1 MWESIKDIAT
11 SPSLIPI
18 LVFVLIVMGIVI
30 LLIKKGL
37 ISIDTK
43 GIKVGTSESERSIIR
58 QQIEWVHLH
67 CDSLEKSLPHPQNY
81 DIWRGKYI
89 LERMYDEVV
98 DWITFNHI
106 CTSEGYISIKQER
119 IWATIQSLVRKE
131 EFSSPEFKEFI
142 YKDTEYI
149 IRRLVHIRQVYD
161 KEN

>member
-1 MWESIKDIAT
+1 MWDFIKAVST
-11 SPSLIPI
+11 SVYIIP
-18 LVFVLIVMGIVI
+18 VLIFTLIVLLTVI

-37 ISIDTK
+37 ISINTK
-43 GIKVGTSESERSIIR
+43 AVKVGTSESERAIIR

-89 LERMYDEVV
+89 LERMYDEIV

-149 IRRLVHIRQVYD
+149 IRRLVHIRQVY
-161 KEN
+161 NQ

>member
-1 MWESIKDIAT
+1 MWDFIKAVST
-11 SPSLIPI
+11 SVYIIP
-18 LVFVLIVMGIVI
+18 VLIFTLIVLLIVI

-37 ISIDTK
+37 ISVNTK
-43 GIKVGTSESERSIIR
+43 AVKVGTSESERAIIR

-81 DIWRGKYI
+81 DIWRAKYI
-89 LERMYDEVV
+89 LERMYDEIV

-119 IWATIQSLVRKE
+119 IWATIQSLVRKN
-131 EFSSPEFKEFI
+131 EFSTPEFKEFI

-149 IRRLVHIRQVYD
+149 IRRLVHIRQVY
-161 KEN
+161 NQ

>member
-1 MWESIKDIAT
+1 MWDFIKAVST
-11 SPSLIPI
+11 SVYIIP
-18 LVFVLIVMGIVI
+18 VLIFTLIVLLTVI
-30 LLIKKGL
+30 LLVKKGL
-37 ISIDTK
+37 ISINTK
-43 GIKVGTSESERSIIR
+43 AVKVGTSESERAIIR

-89 LERMYDEVV
+89 LERMYDEIV

-142 YKDTEYI
+142 YNDTEYI
-149 IRRLVHIRQVYD
+149 IRRLVHIRQVY
-161 KEN
+161 NQ

>member
-1 MWESIKDIAT
+1 MWDFIKAVST
-11 SPSLIPI
+11 SVYIIPV
-18 LVFVLIVMGIVI
+18 LMFTLIVLLIVI

-37 ISIDTK
+37 ISVNTK
-43 GIKVGTSESERSIIR
+43 AVRVGTSESERAIIR

-89 LERMYDEVV
+89 LERMYDEIV

-149 IRRLVHIRQVYD
+149 IRRLVHIRQVY
-161 KEN
+161 NQ

>member
-1 MWESIKDIAT
+1 MWDFIKAVST
-11 SPSLIPI
+11 SVYIIPV
-18 LVFVLIVMGIVI
+18 LVFTLIVLLIVI
-30 LLIKKGL
+30 LLVKKGL
-37 ISIDTK
+37 ISVNTK
-43 GIKVGTSESERSIIR
+43 AVRVGTSESERAIIR

-89 LERMYDEVV
+89 LERMYDEIV

-149 IRRLVHIRQVYD
+149 IRRLVHIRQVY
-161 KEN
+161 NQ

>member
-1 MWESIKDIAT
+1 MWDFIKAVST
-11 SPSLIPI
+11 SVYIIPALI
-18 LVFVLIVMGIVI
+18 FTLIVLLIVI

-37 ISIDTK
+37 ISVNTRAV
-43 GIKVGTSESERSIIR
+43 KVGTSESERAIIR

-89 LERMYDEVV
+89 LERMYDEIV

-142 YKDTEYI
+142 YNDTEYI
-149 IRRLVHIRQVYD
+149 IRRLVHIRQVY
-161 KEN
+161 NQ

>member
-1 MWESIKDIAT
+1 MWDFIKAVST
-11 SPSLIPI
+11 SVYIIPV
-18 LVFVLIVMGIVI
+18 LMFTLIVLLIVI
-30 LLIKKGL
+30 LLVKKGL
-37 ISIDTK
+37 ISVNTK
-43 GIKVGTSESERSIIR
+43 AVRVGTSESERAIIR

-89 LERMYDEVV
+89 LERMYDEIV

-149 IRRLVHIRQVYD
+149 IRRLVHIRQVY
-161 KEN
+161 NQ

>member
-1 MWESIKDIAT
+1 MWDFIKAVST
-11 SPSLIPI
+11 SMYIIP
-18 LVFVLIVMGIVI
+18 VLIFTLIVLLIVI

-37 ISIDTK
+37 ISVNTK
-43 GIKVGTSESERSIIR
+43 AVKVGTSESERAIIR

-89 LERMYDEVV
+89 LERMYDEIV

-119 IWATIQSLVRKE
+119 IWATIQSLVRRN

-149 IRRLVHIRQVYD
+149 IRRLVHIRQVY
-161 KEN
+161 NQ

>member
-1 MWESIKDIAT
+1 MWDFIKAVST
-11 SPSLIPI
+11 SVYIIPV
-18 LVFVLIVMGIVI
+18 LMFTLIVLLIVI

-37 ISIDTK
+37 ISVNTK
-43 GIKVGTSESERSIIR
+43 AVRVGTSESERAIIR

-81 DIWRGKYI
+81 YIWRGKYI
-89 LERMYDEVV
+89 LERMYDEIV

-149 IRRLVHIRQVYD
+149 IRRLVHIRQVY
-161 KEN
+161 NQ

>member
-1 MWESIKDIAT
+1 MWDFIKAVST
-11 SPSLIPI
+11 SVYIIP
-18 LVFVLIVMGIVI
+18 VLIFTLIVLLIVI
-30 LLIKKGL
+30 LLVKKGL
-37 ISIDTK
+37 ISVNTK
-43 GIKVGTSESERSIIR
+43 AVRVGTSESERAIIR

-89 LERMYDEVV
+89 LERMYDEIV
-98 DWITFNHI
+98 DWSTFNHI

-149 IRRLVHIRQVYD
+149 IRRLVHIRQVY
-161 KEN
+161 NQ

>member
-1 MWESIKDIAT
+1 MWDFIKAVST
-11 SPSLIPI
+11 SVYIIP
-18 LVFVLIVMGIVI
+18 VLIFTLIVLLTVI

-37 ISIDTK
+37 ISVNTK
-43 GIKVGTSESERSIIR
+43 AVKVGTSESERAIIR

-89 LERMYDEVV
+89 LERMYDEIV

-119 IWATIQSLVRKE
+119 IWATIQSLVRKN
-131 EFSSPEFKEFI
+131 EFSTPEFKEFI

-149 IRRLVHIRQVYD
+149 IRRLVHIRQVY
-161 KEN
+161 NQ

>member
-1 MWESIKDIAT
+1 MWDFIKAVST
-11 SPSLIPI
+11 SVYIIP
-18 LVFVLIVMGIVI
+18 VLIFTLIVLLTVI

-37 ISIDTK
+37 ISVNTK
-43 GIKVGTSESERSIIR
+43 TVKVGTSESERAIIR

-89 LERMYDEVV
+89 LERMYDEIV

-119 IWATIQSLVRKE
+119 IWATIQSLVRKN
-131 EFSSPEFKEFI
+131 EFSTPEFKEFI
-142 YKDTEYI
+142 YNDTEYI
-149 IRRLVHIRQVYD
+149 IRRLVHIRQVY
-161 KEN
+161 NQ

>member
-1 MWESIKDIAT
+1 MWDFIKAVST
-11 SPSLIPI
+11 SVYIIP
-18 LVFVLIVMGIVI
+18 VLIFTLIVLLTII
-30 LLIKKGL
+30 LLVKKGL
-37 ISIDTK
+37 ISVNTK
-43 GIKVGTSESERSIIR
+43 AVRVGTSESERAIIR

-89 LERMYDEVV
+89 LERMYDEIV

-131 EFSSPEFKEFI
+131 EFSTPEFKEFI
-142 YKDTEYI
+142 YNDTEYI
-149 IRRLVHIRQVYD
+149 IRRLVHIRQVY
-161 KEN
+161 NQ

>member
-1 MWESIKDIAT
+1 MWDFIKAVST
-11 SPSLIPI
+11 SVYIIP
-18 LVFVLIVMGIVI
+18 VLIFTLIVLLTVI

-37 ISIDTK
+37 ISINTK
-43 GIKVGTSESERSIIR
+43 AVKVGTSESERAIIR

-89 LERMYDEVV
+89 LERMYDEIV

-119 IWATIQSLVRKE
+119 IWATIQSLVRKN
-131 EFSSPEFKEFI
+131 EFSTPEFKEFI
-142 YKDTEYI
+142 YNDTEYI
-149 IRRLVHIRQVYD
+149 IRRLVHIRQVY
-161 KEN
+161 NQ

>member
-1 MWESIKDIAT
+1 MWDFIKAVST
-11 SPSLIPI
+11 SVYIIPV
-18 LVFVLIVMGIVI
+18 LVFTLIVLLTVI

-37 ISIDTK
+37 ISVNTK
-43 GIKVGTSESERSIIR
+43 AVRVGTSESERAIIR

-89 LERMYDEVV
+89 LERMYDEIV

-142 YKDTEYI
+142 YNDTEYI
-149 IRRLVHIRQVYD
+149 IRRLVHIRQGY
-161 KEN
+161 NQ

>member
-1 MWESIKDIAT
+1 MWDFIKAVST
-11 SPSLIPI
+11 SVYIIPV
-18 LVFVLIVMGIVI
+18 LMFTLIVILIVI

-37 ISIDTK
+37 ISVNTK
-43 GIKVGTSESERSIIR
+43 AVRVGTSESERAIIR

-89 LERMYDEVV
+89 LERMYDEIV

-149 IRRLVHIRQVYD
+149 IRRLVHIRQVY
-161 KEN
+161 NQ

>member
-1 MWESIKDIAT
+1 MWDFIKAVST
-11 SPSLIPI
+11 SVYIIP
-18 LVFVLIVMGIVI
+18 VLIFTLIVLLTVI
-30 LLIKKGL
+30 LLVKKGL
-37 ISIDTK
+37 ISVNTK
-43 GIKVGTSESERSIIR
+43 AVRVGTSESERAIIR

-67 CDSLEKSLPHPQNY
+67 CDSLEKSLPHPHNY

-89 LERMYDEVV
+89 LERMYDEIV

-142 YKDTEYI
+142 YNDTEYI
-149 IRRLVHIRQVYD
+149 IRRLVHIRQVY
-161 KEN
+161 NQ

>member
-1 MWESIKDIAT
+1 MWDFIKAVST
-11 SPSLIPI
+11 SVYIIP
-18 LVFVLIVMGIVI
+18 VLIFTLIVLLTVI

-37 ISIDTK
+37 ISVNTK
-43 GIKVGTSESERSIIR
+43 AVRVGTSESERAIIR

-89 LERMYDEVV
+89 LERMYDEIV

-131 EFSSPEFKEFI
+131 EFSTPEFKEFI

-149 IRRLVHIRQVYD
+149 IRRLVHIRQVY
-161 KEN
+161 NQ

>member
-1 MWESIKDIAT
+1 MWDFIKAVST
-11 SPSLIPI
+11 SVYIIP
-18 LVFVLIVMGIVI
+18 VLIFTLIVLLIVI

-37 ISIDTK
+37 ISVNTK
-43 GIKVGTSESERSIIR
+43 AVKVGTSESERAIIR

-81 DIWRGKYI
+81 DIWRSKYI
-89 LERMYDEVV
+89 LERMYDEIV

-119 IWATIQSLVRKE
+119 IWATIQSLVRKN
-131 EFSSPEFKEFI
+131 EFSTPEFKEFI

-149 IRRLVHIRQVYD
+149 IRRLVHIRQVY
-161 KEN
+161 NQ

>member
-1 MWESIKDIAT
+1 MWDFIKAVST
-11 SPSLIPI
+11 SVYIIP
-18 LVFVLIVMGIVI
+18 VLIFTLIVLLTVI

-37 ISIDTK
+37 ISVNTK
-43 GIKVGTSESERSIIR
+43 AVRVGTSESERAIIR

-89 LERMYDEVV
+89 LERMYDEIV

-131 EFSSPEFKEFI
+131 EFSTPEFKEFI
-142 YKDTEYI
+142 YNDTEYI
-149 IRRLVHIRQVYD
+149 IRRLVHIRQVY
-161 KEN
+161 NQ

>member
-1 MWESIKDIAT
+1 MWDFIKAVST
-11 SPSLIPI
+11 SVYIIPV
-18 LVFVLIVMGIVI
+18 LVFTLIVLLIVI
-30 LLIKKGL
+30 LLVKKGL
-37 ISIDTK
+37 ISVNTK
-43 GIKVGTSESERSIIR
+43 AVRVGTSESERAIIR

-89 LERMYDEVV
+89 LERMYDEIV

-131 EFSSPEFKEFI
+131 EFSTPEFKEFI

-149 IRRLVHIRQVYD
+149 IRRLVHIRQVY
-161 KEN
+161 NQ

>member
-1 MWESIKDIAT
+1 MWDFIKAVST
-11 SPSLIPI
+11 SVYIIP
-18 LVFVLIVMGIVI
+18 VLIFTLIVLLTVI

-37 ISIDTK
+37 ISVNTK
-43 GIKVGTSESERSIIR
+43 AVKVGTSESERAIIR

-89 LERMYDEVV
+89 LERMYDEIV

-119 IWATIQSLVRKE
+119 IWATIQSLVRKN
-131 EFSSPEFKEFI
+131 EFSTPEFKEFI
-142 YKDTEYI
+142 YNDTEYI
-149 IRRLVHIRQVYD
+149 IRRLVHIRQVY
-161 KEN
+161 NQ